1 MGGVGKYIAT
11 RLAVTPPM
19 ILILLTF
26 VFFALRVM
34 PGDPV
39 LAMLGGHN
47 IPPERIEE
55 YRVKLGLDK
64 PLYAQYFHYLGNIFR
79 GDFGKSTRTGKPV
92 LEDILARFPA
102 TLELAVFGMAIAILI
117 GLTTGTFAA
126 IRSDR
131 PVDHGI
137 RIFNIGSFATP
148 IFWLGLM
155 LQIIFAV
162 KLKVLPVAGRLD
174 PKIGAFFRPITKFY
188 VLDAILKKDLGLLI
202 DALKH
207 LAMPAFVLGLVLSG
221 FIGRISRSSMLE
233 VIDKEYV
240 TTARSKGL
248 TERAVNYK
256 HALRNALIPIV
267 TVMGL
272 QFALLMAGAI
282 LTETTFSWPGIARY
296 LVRSIE
302 ARDYYAIQGAVVW
315 IAVLIS
321 TVNLIVDVIY
331 SFLDPRVRY

>member
-1 MGGVGKYIAT
+1 MGGVGKYIVV
-11 RLAVTPPM
+11 RLAVAVPM
-19 ILILLTF
+19 ILVLLTL
-26 VFFALRVM
+26 VFIVLRVM

-39 LAMLGGHN
+39 MAMLGGRN
-47 IPPERIEE
+47 VPMSVIEE
-55 YRVKLGLDK
+55 YRERLGLNK
-64 PLYAQYFHYLGNIFR
+64 PLLFQYFEYLSNIIR
-79 GDFGKSTRTGKPV
+79 GDFGTSTRTGEPV
-92 LEDILARFPA
+92 VKDIFRRFPA
-102 TLELAVFGMAIAILI
+102 TLELSLFSMLIAIVI
-117 GLTTGTFAA
+117 GLVTGTFAA

-162 KLKVLPVAGRLD
+162 HLRWLPVGGRLD
-174 PKIGAFFRPITKFY
+174 PITGAFFTPITKFY
-188 VLDAILKKDLGLLI
+188 VLDSILKKDLGLLI
-202 DALKH
+202 EVLKH
-207 LAMPAFVLGLVLSG
+207 LAMPAFVLGLVQSG
-221 FIGRISRSSMLE
+221 LIGRMSRSSMLE
-233 VIDKEYV
+233 VIDKEYI

-248 TERAVNYK
+248 VERRVNYK

-296 LVRSIE
+296 LIRSID
-302 ARDYYAIQGAVVW
+302 ARDYNAIQGTVIW
-315 IAVLIS
+315 IAILIS
-321 TVNLIVDVIY
+321 SVNLIVDIIY
-331 SFLDPRVRY
+331 STLDPRVRY